1 MLKRQDSMHEVWI
14 QAIAQYLQSRDW
26 RAFVAGIKEQNCGL
40 FDLQDEAKEADTGVR
55 AYYTIEQ
62 HRVWE
67 ECRSMG
73 GALLEAAL
81 TEDGLGGTTDAF
93 FKACEEQSERRQVLA
108 IMEQLDWLDSFIAFS
123 EMILEHAERRE
134 VEEDQMELRC
144 GVALGGAALAEARAA
159 AETAATAP
167 AAAVL
172 PPITTAAEA
181 QEGSGGCGGGAG
193 GTLAGA
199 SRGAAP
205 SSSLASLKHVDLRI
219 DVGSSPSGGG
229 TAAAAAD
236 QDWSSAEAAWRRT
249 ENSAPG
255 PGGGGGGVVDGGAKT
270 LVVWQQDK
278 YSEDF
283 DLALSD
289 ALRKSEETQRAE
301 ASRRAEVSALLQLR
315 EQQLPGT
322 QRQRQAGETE
332 EQEEEREAI
341 AAVRRLSGT
350 ELELAHAA
358 RWSRAD
364 VLAWLEG
371 QRSGR
376 GGAGSKLAVVW
387 ETGEGLRAA
396 FSDVDGETLLE
407 LSAADLVG
415 EKGVPRYHVPKVMR
429 VINEVRAGC
438 GMELAAL
445 SPPVPARAAA
455 EEEGG
460 GGGGGGGGRRVRVW
474 VKGEQIGQGAFGSV
488 FVGLDEENAD
498 MIAVKEVQLVGLRE
512 HEAAALQKEIALMTG
527 LHHPNIVRYLGTERC
542 ADSADAAAAPG
553 AGVLRIFM
561 EWVAGGSLVTVLQK
575 FGTLPPRVV
584 QLYTRQLLHGLL
596 YLHENAIV
604 HQDIKPANVLVSHAG
619 VVKLADFGCA
629 RRLRRRDTSTTTTPK
644 NAGGGGGGGGGGD
657 GGGELVEDTPAPQG
671 TPFFM
676 APEVVMQKAQG
687 TAADIYSAGGT
698 VLQMVTGKPPWKDVV
713 GSGANAMTIL
723 YTIAHARGPPPL
735 PRIAGGAQASKGAE
749 EEEDEDEE
757 KEEGEKKEGSGE
769 RNRNHGAVL
778 DGAPSV
784 TAELHAFLTD
794 CFAFESSKRPS
805 AEQLLA
811 HPFLAA
817 PVHVQLAAAAA
828 PADGALRRPAGN
840 GAVPPASAASA
851 GAGEATVAAAAA
863 AGVAIEDA
871 DTVEM
876 GQATRV
882 ANAAADAVQ
891 ASHARKLPRAVL
903 SRDCSSGDYDSVADT
918 AVLVTDMNSPALLD
932 DMTFTAVDGDETVVD
947 DLESINTFL
956 VGESMHKTQ
965 SFRLLSSAFAAADA
979 NPRPANPFARSNMQ
993 TTEAAMARSAS
1004 QEKYPLRAKE
1014 GPQQASEAGGDDGEQ
1029 KQFG

>member
-167 AAAVL
+167 APAAAVL

-255 PGGGGGGVVDGGAKT
+255 PGGGVGGVVDGGAKT

-460 GGGGGGGGRRVRVW
+460 GGGGGGGGGRRVRVW

-644 NAGGGGGGGGGGD
+644 NAGGGGGGGGGD
-657 GGGELVEDTPAPQG
+657 GGSELVEDTPAPQG

-757 KEEGEKKEGSGE
+757 KEEGSGE